1 MIDETEQPRLFS
13 YCSLLY
19 AKMHQE
25 SIVVSDI
32 ELPDGASR
40 NVWRGR
46 LVATCDELSIPR
58 GSYNR
63 VVTAL
68 RNLGCIELATRGY
81 SGKTSSEFILHYP
94 PTQERYHEA
103 IVKSSV
109 EGLTAKPTLDRLS
122 ADVQDLRRQ
131 LGGINLIEA
140 FSNIESRLKK
150 LETAVR
156 ELKATQPNKNN

>member
-1 MIDETEQPRLFS
+1 MIDETEQPKLFG

-19 AKMHQE
+19 ARMHQE
-25 SIVVSDI
+25 SIVVSDT
-32 ELPDGASR
+32 ELPDGISK

-46 LVATCDELSIPR
+46 LVATCDELNIPR

-68 RNLGCIELATRGY
+68 RNLGCVELATRGY

-109 EGLTAKPTLDRLS
+109 EGLTTKPTLDRLS
-122 ADVQDLRRQ
+122 ADIQDLRRQ
-131 LGGINLIEA
+131 LGGINHIDA
-140 FSNIESRLKK
+140 FSNIEGRLKN

-156 ELKATQPNKNN
+156 TLQATQSNKNN